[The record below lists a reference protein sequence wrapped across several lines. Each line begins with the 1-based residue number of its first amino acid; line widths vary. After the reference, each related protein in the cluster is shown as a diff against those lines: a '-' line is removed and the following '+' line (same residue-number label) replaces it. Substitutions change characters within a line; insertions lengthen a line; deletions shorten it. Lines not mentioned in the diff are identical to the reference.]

1 MEQHSKKS
9 IENKMADAKPRGRE
23 RNREGEGNNKPRA
36 KVESRRQMAAT
47 QSFFEKDMTV
57 STAPPTFNALRT
69 NKKRTRTLLK

>member
-1 MEQHSKKS
+1 
-9 IENKMADAKPRGRE
+9 MADAKPRGRE

-57 STAPPTFNALRT
+57 STAPLHLTPSGQI
-69 NKKRTRTLLK
+69 KKEHVLF